1 MKHAKGTQRKEKC
14 APCVHLRPH
23 LAFRVYG
30 LGERNLD
37 EDMVNVGV
45 RRQSRSPPNI
55 AMSSL
60 IQQAKPQP
68 PTTVTSL
75 LGQCGSSQAKPRPS
89 QHCQVIFDLVWEF
102 AGKAAA
108 PPTL

>member
-1 MKHAKGTQRKEKC
+1 M
-14 APCVHLRPH
+14 
-23 LAFRVYG
+23 
-30 LGERNLD
+30 D
-37 EDMVNVGV
+37 EDMVNAGV

-60 IQQAKPQP
+60 IQCGSSQERPHP
-68 PTTVTSL
+68 PHTVASL
-75 LGQCGSSQAKPRPS
+75 LGQRGSSQAKPQPS
-89 QHCQVIFDLVWEF
+89 QHCHVIVDSVRVWEF